1 MMRLYDL
8 LDIVAFWLTRL
19 VLGLCAVAFFIC
31 MLLLLADIS
40 GRYLLNYPLQ
50 RVSETVTITF
60 IWIFLLGAAALYSRN
75 EDIFVDT
82 LFGLAPERLQALWLL
97 LIQLAIAGCM
107 ILVLQETLKLIHIQR
122 RVLTPLLRLPLAVQH
137 YALATATA
145 LIAFTSLI
153 DALGS
158 LILLLRGQRPERR
171 KLELNP

>member
-1 MMRLYDL
+1 MERLFDL
-8 LDIVAFWLTRL
+8 LDLMAFWMTRF
-19 VLGLCAVAFFIC
+19 VLGLCAAAFFAC

-82 LFGLAPERLQALWLL
+82 LFDLAPARLQAVWLL
-97 LIQLAIAGCM
+97 VIQLAIAGCM
-107 ILVLQETLKLIHIQR
+107 ILMLQQTLNLIEIQR

-145 LIAFTSLI
+145 MIAFTSLI

-158 LILLLRGQRPERR
+158 LILLHVGQRPNRR